1 MAELGDAGGLGGARE
16 AAVPWPDPERPAAPE
31 PAPSEPLSGGPRS
44 GEPPAGDPPG
54 TAQPRHDEVTATGL
68 DHRLQAVVEL
78 AQDMAGA
85 QSALEAVR
93 AAAARATA
101 ALGATMAAVSVWDR
115 ESGRLRV
122 LVNHGELAAGEEEIP
137 ENESYP
143 VADFPEIVTYLDEH
157 WSTGRL
163 PRAWVQTADDLVPHA
178 ARPQPGA
185 GAFCQQRAAGLRRR
199 GRSCCLVAP
208 IVLHGQ
214 AWGELYLA
222 RGAELPVFTE
232 ADAQYA
238 TLLAAQ
244 ISAGLAQTERLAD
257 LRRLAFTDPLTGLA
271 NRRAVDARLESALT
285 AHNRDNTVVTLVV
298 CDVNGL
304 KRINDLHGHE
314 MGDRLLERFAGQ
326 LSMAGA
332 KLPGSLAAR
341 LGGDEFCLLAQG
353 QKADEVVAVAEELCA
368 KALQLADGEGVA
380 CGIASTGDAIGP
392 VSTADRLFRLADAAQ
407 YRAKAARAAHPVV
420 AGRSHGP
427 GLTPDPT
434 VLLAD
439 AADPHHRTSDVRG
452 RGGGR
457 GPHGDRRRFRGAAHS
472 ADPGQLL
479 TVVLA
484 ALDRDGG
491 PRAHHPADTLGR
503 LATVAETA
511 ARLLDAVAWWI
522 SYVPPGSRLMHTAR
536 HAVYRMTS
544 GPGARAGLTPGAARR
559 AESLRARIEAPD
571 AVFDLDHYPLTRR
584 AVAGGS
590 FALRTGAAGN
600 DPAEEAVLVVG
611 GYRGMVA
618 AGGANP
624 AGGWLVEL
632 FADDATLPLGQV
644 APALRTL
651 VAVALSGPASPPPS

>member
-1 MAELGDAGGLGGARE
+1 MSG
-16 AAVPWPDPERPAAPE
+16 PD
-31 PAPSEPLSGGPRS
+31 
-44 GEPPAGDPPG
+44 
-54 TAQPRHDEVTATGL
+54 QVTATGL
-68 DHRLQAVVEL
+68 DRRLQAVVEM

-85 QSALEAVR
+85 MSALEAVR
-93 AAAARATA
+93 AAAARATT
-101 ALGATMAAVSVWDR
+101 ALGATMAAVSVWER

-137 ENESYP
+137 EDESYP

-163 PRAWVQTADDLVPHA
+163 PRAWIQTAEDLLPHA
-178 ARPQPGA
+178 VHGHPG
-185 GAFCQQRAAGLRRR
+185 GNEFCRERAAGLRRR

-222 RGAELPVFTE
+222 RSEALPVFTD

-271 NRRAVDARLESALT
+271 NRRAVDARLETALA
-285 AHNRDNTVVTLVV
+285 AHNRDNTVVSLVV

-304 KRINDLHGHE
+304 KRINDQHGHE
-314 MGDRLLERFAGQ
+314 MGDRLLERFANQ
-326 LSMAGA
+326 LSLAGA

-341 LGGDEFCLLAQG
+341 LGGDEFCLLAEG
-353 QKADEVVAVAEELCA
+353 QKSDEVVAVAEELCA

-380 CGIASTGDAIGP
+380 CGIASTGDSIGP
-392 VSTADRLFRLADAAQ
+392 VSTSDRLFRLADAAQ
-407 YRAKAARAAHPVV
+407 YRAKASRAAHPVV

-427 GLTPDPT
+427 GLSPDPT

-439 AADPHHRTSDVRG
+439 AADPHHRADG
-452 RGGGR
+452 RGKPGGSAGR
-457 GPHGDRRRFRGAAHS
+457 GAHGDRRRFRGAAHS

-479 TVVLA
+479 TAVLG
-484 ALDRDGG
+484 ALDQESGARV
-491 PRAHHPADTLGR
+491 HHPADTLSR
-503 LATVAETA
+503 LATVAETTS
-511 ARLLDAVAWWI
+511 RLLDAVAWWV
-522 SYVPPGSRLMHTAR
+522 SYVPPGSRLMRTTQ

-544 GPGARAGLTPGAARR
+544 GPSTRGEGAVSPGAARR
-559 AESLRARIEAPD
+559 AESQRARIEAPD
-571 AVFDLDHYPLTRR
+571 AVFDLQHYPLTRR
-584 AVAGGS
+584 AVRGGS
-590 FALRTGAAGN
+590 FALRTGAVGN
-600 DPAEEAVLVVG
+600 DPGEEAVLVVG

-624 AGGWLVEL
+624 AGGWLLEL

-644 APALRTL
+644 APALRSL
-651 VAVALSGPASPPPS
+651 VAVALSGPASPPPN

>member
-1 MAELGDAGGLGGARE
+1 MAA
-16 AAVPWPDPERPAAPE
+16 
-31 PAPSEPLSGGPRS
+31 
-44 GEPPAGDPPG
+44 
-54 TAQPRHDEVTATGL
+54 
-68 DHRLQAVVEL
+68 
-78 AQDMAGA
+78 A

-122 LVNHGELAAGEEEIP
+122 LVNHGELAAGEEEVP
-137 ENESYP
+137 EDESYP

-163 PRAWVQTADDLVPHA
+163 PRAWVQTAEELVPHA
-178 ARPQPGA
+178 ATAHPGA
-185 GAFCQQRAAGLRRR
+185 GPFCQQRAAGLRRR

-222 RGAELPVFTE
+222 RGAGLPVFTE

-271 NRRAVDARLESALT
+271 NRRAVDARLEAALA
-285 AHNRDNTVVTLVV
+285 AHNRDNTVVSLVV

-304 KRINDLHGHE
+304 KRINDQHGHE
-314 MGDRLLERFAGQ
+314 MGDRLLERFANQ

-341 LGGDEFCLLAQG
+341 LGGDEFCLLAEG

-368 KALQLADGEGVA
+368 KALQLAHGEGVA
-380 CGIASTGDAIGP
+380 CGVASTGDAIGP
-392 VSTADRLFRLADAAQ
+392 VSTPDRLFRLADAAQ

-427 GLTPDPT
+427 GLAPDPT

-439 AADPHHRTSDVRG
+439 AADPHHRADGRAPRPGSGVRL
-452 RGGGR
+452 
-457 GPHGDRRRFRGAAHS
+457 PHADRRRFRGAAHS

-479 TVVLA
+479 SVVLA
-484 ALDRDGG
+484 ALDQEHG
-491 PRAHHPADTLGR
+491 PRLHHPADTLGR
-503 LATVAETA
+503 LAAVAETA

-544 GPGARAGLTPGAARR
+544 GPALRGEELSPAAARR
-559 AESLRARIEAPD
+559 LESQRARIEAPD
-571 AVFDLDHYPLTRR
+571 AVFDLEHYPLTRR
-584 AVAGGS
+584 AVRGGS
-590 FALRTGAAGN
+590 FALRTGAVGN
-600 DPAEEAVLVVG
+600 DPAEEAVLMVG

-618 AGGANP
+618 AGGVNP

-632 FADDATLPLGQV
+632 FADEATLPLGQV
-644 APALRTL
+644 APALRAL
-651 VAVALSGPASPPPS
+651 VAVALAGPASPPPS

>member
-1 MAELGDAGGLGGARE
+1 MADLEH
-16 AAVPWPDPERPAAPE
+16 PQS
-31 PAPSEPLSGGPRS
+31 PAPDEL
-44 GEPPAGDPPG
+44 
-54 TAQPRHDEVTATGL
+54 TARGL
-68 DHRLQAVVEL
+68 DRRLQAVVEL

-93 AAAARATA
+93 AAATRATA
-101 ALGATMAAVSVWDR
+101 ALDATMAAISVWDR

-122 LVNHGELAAGEEEIP
+122 LVNHGQLAAGEEEIP
-137 ENESYP
+137 DDESYP

-157 WSTGRL
+157 WTTGKL
-163 PRAWVQTADDLVPHA
+163 PRAWVQTAEDAL
-178 ARPQPGA
+178 PGEQAGFA
-185 GAFCQQRAAGLRRR
+185 GAAAFCRERAAGLRRR

-222 RGAELPVFTE
+222 RGAGLPVFTE
-232 ADAQYA
+232 TDAQYA

-244 ISAGLAQTERLAD
+244 VSAGLAQTERLAD

-271 NRRAVDARLESALT
+271 NRRAVDARLESALA
-285 AHNRDNTVVTLVV
+285 AHNQDGTVVSLVV

-304 KRINDLHGHE
+304 KRINDRHGHE
-314 MGDRLLERFAGQ
+314 MGDRLLERFANQ

-353 QKADEVVAVAEELCA
+353 QKADEVVEVAEELCA
-368 KALQLADGEGVA
+368 RALLLADGEGVA

-392 VSTADRLFRLADAAQ
+392 VSTPDRLFRLADAAQ
-407 YRAKAARAAHPVV
+407 YRAKAARAPHPVV

-427 GLTPDPT
+427 GSAPDPT

-439 AADPHHRTSDVRG
+439 SADPQHRADGRG
-452 RGGGR
+452 RPAAGAVR

-479 TVVLA
+479 ATVLA
-484 ALDRDGG
+484 ALDQDGG
-491 PRAHHPADTLGR
+491 GPALHPADTMGR
-503 LATVAETA
+503 LVVVAETA

-522 SYVPPGSRLMHTAR
+522 SYVPPGSLLMHTAQ

-544 GPGARAGLTPGAARR
+544 GPDGTLTPAAARR
-559 AESLRARIEAPD
+559 AENQRARIEAPD

-584 AVAGGS
+584 AVLGGS

-611 GYRGMVA
+611 GYQGMVA

-632 FADDATLPLGQV
+632 FADDATLPLGQ
-644 APALRTL
+644 AAAALRAL
-651 VAVALSGPASPPPS
+651 VAVALAGPASPPPS

>member
-1 MAELGDAGGLGGARE
+1 MAELE
-16 AAVPWPDPERPAAPE
+16 HPDGVAE
-31 PAPSEPLSGGPRS
+31 
-44 GEPPAGDPPG
+44 DPVV
-54 TAQPRHDEVTATGL
+54 ASGL
-68 DHRLQAVVEL
+68 DQRLQAVVEL

-93 AAAARATA
+93 AAAARATR

-122 LVNHGELAAGEEEIP
+122 LVNHGQLAAGEEEVP
-137 ENESYP
+137 EDESYP

-163 PRAWVQTADDLVPHA
+163 PRAWVQTAEQLVPHA
-178 ARPQPGA
+178 AHAHPGA

-222 RGAELPVFTE
+222 RGADLPVFTE
-232 ADAQYA
+232 SDAQYA

-271 NRRAVDARLESALT
+271 NRRAVDARLESALA
-285 AHNRDNTVVTLVV
+285 AHNRDNTVVSLVV

-304 KRINDLHGHE
+304 KRINDQHGHE
-314 MGDRLLERFAGQ
+314 MGDRLLERFANQ

-341 LGGDEFCLLAQG
+341 LGGDEFCLLAEG

-427 GLTPDPT
+427 GLAPDPT

-439 AADPHHRTSDVRG
+439 AADPHHRADG
-452 RGGGR
+452 RGGRAGPPAR

-479 TVVLA
+479 TVVFA
-484 ALDRDGG
+484 ALDQEHGL
-491 PRAHHPADTLGR
+491 RAHHPADTLGR
-503 LATVAETA
+503 LTTVAEAT

-522 SYVPPGSRLMHTAR
+522 SYVPPGSRLMHTAQ

-544 GPGARAGLTPGAARR
+544 GPSTRGEGAVSPGAARR
-559 AESLRARIEAPD
+559 AENQRARIEAPD
-571 AVFDLDHYPLTRR
+571 AVFDLQHYPLTRR
-584 AVAGGS
+584 AVRGGS

-632 FADDATLPLGQV
+632 FADDSTLPLGQI
-644 APALRTL
+644 APALRAL
-651 VAVALSGPASPPPS
+651 VAVALSGPASPPPN

>member
-1 MAELGDAGGLGGARE
+1 MTSNGYTTESTVGASVGGAQVTAELGPPGADALG
-16 AAVPWPDPERPAAPE
+16 PAA
-31 PAPSEPLSGGPRS
+31 
-44 GEPPAGDPPG
+44 GD
-54 TAQPRHDEVTATGL
+54 QVTAVGL

-93 AAAARATA
+93 AAAARATE

-122 LVNHGELAAGEEEIP
+122 LVNHGALAAGEQEIP
-137 ENESYP
+137 DDESYP
-143 VADFPEIVTYLDEH
+143 VADYPEIVTYLDEH
-157 WSTGRL
+157 WATGRL
-163 PRAWVQTADDLVPHA
+163 PRAWVQTAEDPAPAERADWAVHTHPA
-178 ARPQPGA
+178 AGPFSR
-185 GAFCQQRAAGLRRR
+185 QRAAGLRRR

-222 RGAELPVFTE
+222 RGEGQPVFTDT
-232 ADAQYA
+232 DAQYA

-244 ISAGLAQTERLAD
+244 VSAGLAQTERLAD

-271 NRRAVDARLESALT
+271 NRRAVDARLESALA

-304 KRINDLHGHE
+304 KRINDQHGHE
-314 MGDRLLERFAGQ
+314 MGDRLLERFANQ

-341 LGGDEFCLLAQG
+341 LGGDEFCLLAEG
-353 QKADEVVAVAEELCA
+353 QKSDEVVAVAEELCA
-368 KALQLADGEGVA
+368 RALQLADGEGVA
-380 CGIASTGDAIGP
+380 CGIASTGDSIGP
-392 VSTADRLFRLADAAQ
+392 VSTPDRLFRLADAAQ

-439 AADPHHRTSDVRG
+439 AADPHHRADGRG
-452 RGGGR
+452 RGAPPTRAG
-457 GPHGDRRRFRGAAHS
+457 HADRRRFRGAAHS

-479 TVVLA
+479 TAVLG
-484 ALDRDGG
+484 ALDQENG
-491 PRAHHPADTLGR
+491 PRAHHHADTLGR
-503 LATVAETA
+503 LATVAETS

-522 SYVPPGSRLMHTAR
+522 SYVPPGSQLMHTAR

-544 GPGARAGLTPGAARR
+544 GPVVRGEGGLAAVALRR
-559 AESLRARIEAPD
+559 AENQRARIEAPD
-571 AVFDLDHYPLTRR
+571 AIFDLHHYPLTRR
-584 AVAGGS
+584 AVRGGS
-590 FALRTGAAGN
+590 FAMRNGAAGN
-600 DPAEEAVLVVG
+600 DAAEEAVLVVG
-611 GYRGMVA
+611 GYRAMVA

-644 APALRTL
+644 AQALRAL
-651 VAVALSGPASPPPS
+651 VAVALSGPASPPPG

>member
-1 MAELGDAGGLGGARE
+1 MADLEH
-16 AAVPWPDPERPAAPE
+16 PDSAPA
-31 PAPSEPLSGGPRS
+31 
-44 GEPPAGDPPG
+44 
-54 TAQPRHDEVTATGL
+54 QVTASGL
-68 DHRLQAVVEL
+68 DRRLQAVVEL

-93 AAAARATA
+93 AAAVRATA
-101 ALGATMAAVSVWDR
+101 ALDATMAAVSVWDR

-122 LVNHGELAAGEEEIP
+122 LVNHGALAAGEEEIP
-137 ENESYP
+137 EDESYP

-157 WSTGRL
+157 WTTGRL
-163 PRAWVQTADDLVPHA
+163 PRAWVQTAETAETPEGAPVGKAGFGADAHPA
-178 ARPQPGA
+178 AA
-185 GAFCQQRAAGLRRR
+185 AFARARAAGLRRR

-222 RGAELPVFTE
+222 RTAELPVFTE
-232 ADAQYA
+232 ADTQYA

-271 NRRAVDARLESALT
+271 NRRAVDAQLEAAL
-285 AHNRDNTVVTLVV
+285 AVHNQDGSVVSLVV

-304 KRINDLHGHE
+304 KRINDRHGHE
-314 MGDRLLERFAGQ
+314 MGDRLLQRFANQ

-353 QKADEVVAVAEELCA
+353 QKADEVVAVAEELCTR
-368 KALQLADGEGVA
+368 ALQLADGEGVA
-380 CGIASTGDAIGP
+380 CGVASTGDAIGP
-392 VSTADRLFRLADAAQ
+392 VSTPDRLFRLADAAQ

-427 GLTPDPT
+427 GLAPDPT

-439 AADPHHRTSDVRG
+439 SAEQRRTDG
-452 RGGGR
+452 RWRPGAGPVR

-479 TVVLA
+479 TAVLA
-484 ALDRDGG
+484 ALDEEGG
-491 PRAHHPADTLGR
+491 PRTLHPADTLGR
-503 LATVAETA
+503 LAAVAETA

-522 SYVPPGSRLMHTAR
+522 SYVPPGSRRMHTAQ
-536 HAVYRMTS
+536 HAVFRLTS
-544 GPGARAGLTPGAARR
+544 GPGTEGEHSVSPSAARR
-559 AESLRARIEAPD
+559 AESQGVPPAGGWGRARIEAPD

-584 AVAGGS
+584 AVGGGS

-611 GYRGMVA
+611 GYRGMAA
-618 AGGANP
+618 AGGANA

-632 FADDATLPLGQV
+632 FADDATLPLGQI
-644 APALRTL
+644 APALRAL
-651 VAVALSGPASPPPS
+651 VAVALAGPCSPPPS

>member
-1 MAELGDAGGLGGARE
+1 MADLEH
-16 AAVPWPDPERPAAPE
+16 PDSAP
-31 PAPSEPLSGGPRS
+31 G
-44 GEPPAGDPPG
+44 
-54 TAQPRHDEVTATGL
+54 QVTASGL
-68 DHRLQAVVEL
+68 DRRLQAVVEL

-93 AAAARATA
+93 AAAARAA
-101 ALGATMAAVSVWDR
+101 EALDATMAAVSVWDR

-137 ENESYP
+137 EDESYP
-143 VADFPEIVTYLDEH
+143 VADFPEIVTFLDEH

-163 PRAWVQTADDLVPHA
+163 PRAWVQTAEAAEAVPQAGGWGRAGFGAGTHPA
-178 ARPQPGA
+178 A
-185 GAFCQQRAAGLRRR
+185 GAFARARAAGLRRR

-222 RGAELPVFTE
+222 RTDELPVFTE

-271 NRRAVDARLESALT
+271 NRRAVDAQLEAALA
-285 AHNRDNTVVTLVV
+285 AHNRDGTVVSLVV

-304 KRINDLHGHE
+304 KRINDRHGHE
-314 MGDRLLERFAGQ
+314 MGDRLLQRFANQ

-353 QKADEVVAVAEELCA
+353 QKADEVVEVAEELCTR
-368 KALQLADGEGVA
+368 ALQLAEGEGVA
-380 CGIASTGDAIGP
+380 CGVASTGDAIGP
-392 VSTADRLFRLADAAQ
+392 VSTPDRLFRLADAAQ

-427 GLTPDPT
+427 GTAPDPT

-439 AADPHHRTSDVRG
+439 SADPQRATGRGRPGSALVRG
-452 RGGGR
+452 V
-457 GPHGDRRRFRGAAHS
+457 HADRRRFRGAAHS

-479 TVVLA
+479 TAVLT
-484 ALDRDGG
+484 ALDQEGG
-491 PRAHHPADTLGR
+491 PYTLHPADTLGR
-503 LATVAETA
+503 LATVAGTA

-522 SYVPPGSRLMHTAR
+522 SYVPPGARLMHTAQ

-544 GPGARAGLTPGAARR
+544 GPSTEGEGAVPPAAHPRPSAGGSATAQGVGVPP
-559 AESLRARIEAPD
+559 AEGWGRARIEAPD
-571 AVFDLDHYPLTRR
+571 AVFDLDHYPLTGR
-584 AVAGGS
+584 AVRGGG
-590 FALRTGAAGN
+590 FALRTGAVGN

-618 AGGANP
+618 AGGANA

-632 FADDATLPLGQV
+632 FADDATLPFGQV
-644 APALRTL
+644 APALRAL
-651 VAVALSGPASPPPS
+651 VAVALSGPCSPPPG

>member
-1 MAELGDAGGLGGARE
+1 MGGAQVMAELGDTGGLGAG
-16 AAVPWPDPERPAAPE
+16 PE
-31 PAPSEPLSGGPRS
+31 PAAAPGLPD
-44 GEPPAGDPPG
+44 PALQTP
-54 TAQPRHDEVTATGL
+54 GL
-68 DHRLQAVVEL
+68 DRRLQAVVEL

-93 AAAARATA
+93 AAAERATS

-137 ENESYP
+137 EDESYP
-143 VADFPEIVTYLDEH
+143 VADYPEIVSFLEERGGA
-157 WSTGRL
+157 GRL
-163 PRAWVQTADDLVPHA
+163 PRAWVQTAEEQTPTGPAGYGAHA
-178 ARPQPGA
+178 HPEA

-214 AWGELYLA
+214 VWGELYLA
-222 RGAELPVFTE
+222 RGLGLPVFTE

-271 NRRAVDARLESALT
+271 NRRAVDARLESAL
-285 AHNRDNTVVTLVV
+285 ANHNRDNTVVTLMV

-304 KRINDLHGHE
+304 KRINDRLGHE
-314 MGDRLLERFAGQ
+314 VGDRLLERFAGQ
-326 LSMAGA
+326 LSLAGA

-341 LGGDEFCLLAQG
+341 LGGDEFCLLVEG
-353 QKADEVVAVAEELCA
+353 QKADEVVAVAEELCTR
-368 KALQLADGEGVA
+368 ALQLADGEGVA
-380 CGIASTGDAIGP
+380 CGIASTGDSIGP
-392 VSTADRLFRLADAAQ
+392 VSTSDRLFRLADAAQ
-407 YRAKAARAAHPVV
+407 YRAKAARAARPVV

-427 GLTPDPT
+427 GLAPDPT

-439 AADPHHRTSDVRG
+439 AADPHRRSSDARG
-452 RGGGR
+452 RVGGGR

-472 ADPGQLL
+472 ADPGQLIS
-479 TVVLA
+479 VVLA
-484 ALDRDGG
+484 ALDQEGG

-503 LATVAETA
+503 LATVAEAA
-511 ARLLDAVAWWI
+511 ARLLNAVAWWI
-522 SYVPPGSRLMHTAR
+522 SYVPPGSRLMHTTR
-536 HAVYRMTS
+536 HAVYRLTS
-544 GPGARAGLTPGAARR
+544 GPGERAVGTLTPGAARR
-559 AESLRARIEAPD
+559 AADLRARVEAPD
-571 AVFDLDHYPLTRR
+571 AVFDLTHYPLTAR
-584 AVAGGS
+584 AVRGGS

-632 FADDATLPLGQV
+632 FADDATLPLGQI
-644 APALRTL
+644 APALRAL
-651 VAVALSGPASPPPS
+651 VAVALAGPASPPPG

>member
-1 MAELGDAGGLGGARE
+1 
-16 AAVPWPDPERPAAPE
+16 
-31 PAPSEPLSGGPRS
+31 
-44 GEPPAGDPPG
+44 
-54 TAQPRHDEVTATGL
+54 
-68 DHRLQAVVEL
+68 
-78 AQDMAGA
+78 MAGA

-93 AAAARATA
+93 AAAVRATT

-122 LVNHGELAAGEEEIP
+122 LVNHGALAAGEEEIP
-137 ENESYP
+137 EDESYP

-157 WSTGRL
+157 WTTGRL
-163 PRAWVQTADDLVPHA
+163 PRAWVQTAETAEGVPAMGVPQAEGWGQAGFGADAPPA
-178 ARPQPGA
+178 AA
-185 GAFCQQRAAGLRRR
+185 AFARARAAGLRRR

-222 RGAELPVFTE
+222 RTAELPVFTE
-232 ADAQYA
+232 ADTQYA

-271 NRRAVDARLESALT
+271 NRRAVDAQLEAAL
-285 AHNRDNTVVTLVV
+285 AVHNQDGSVVSLVV

-304 KRINDLHGHE
+304 KRINDRHGHE
-314 MGDRLLERFAGQ
+314 MGDRLLQRFANQ

-353 QKADEVVAVAEELCA
+353 QKADEVVAVAEELCTR
-368 KALQLADGEGVA
+368 ALQLADGEGVA
-380 CGIASTGDAIGP
+380 CGVASTGDAIGP
-392 VSTADRLFRLADAAQ
+392 VSTPDRLFRLADAAQ

-427 GLTPDPT
+427 GLAPDPT

-439 AADPHHRTSDVRG
+439 SAEQRRTDG
-452 RGGGR
+452 RWRPGAGPVR

-479 TVVLA
+479 TAVLA
-484 ALDRDGG
+484 ALDQEGG
-491 PRAHHPADTLGR
+491 PRTLHPADTLGR
-503 LATVAETA
+503 LAAVAETA

-522 SYVPPGSRLMHTAR
+522 SYVPPGSRRMHTAR
-536 HAVYRMTS
+536 HAVFRLTS
-544 GPGARAGLTPGAARR
+544 GPSSGGEHPGWPSAARR
-559 AESLRARIEAPD
+559 AESVGVPPAGGWGRARIEAPD

-584 AVAGGS
+584 AVGGGS

-600 DPAEEAVLVVG
+600 DPAEEAVLVAG
-611 GYRGMVA
+611 GYRGMAA
-618 AGGANP
+618 AGGANA

-632 FADDATLPLGQV
+632 FADDATLPLGQI
-644 APALRTL
+644 APALRAL
-651 VAVALSGPASPPPS
+651 VAVALAGPCSPPPS